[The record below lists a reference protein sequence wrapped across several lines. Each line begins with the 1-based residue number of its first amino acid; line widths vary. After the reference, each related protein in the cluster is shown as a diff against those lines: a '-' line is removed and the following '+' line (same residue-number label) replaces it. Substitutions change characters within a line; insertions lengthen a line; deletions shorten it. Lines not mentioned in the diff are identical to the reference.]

1 MPPVSTVMQ
10 RHDRRHFLRA
20 FKHCADPAGPD
31 IVSGMDGMPA
41 AMRKERDFARI
52 ILMSLFF
59 LFHFMLTSRPLFYTR
74 RYTRGEAGLPSL
86 FTFLN
91 VAIVGFWFI
100 LELFEFLAWNY
111 RWRKPFHG
119 YAITALRCLP
129 ILGILIFDP
138 RALPGMMTL
147 VAPLLTFY
155 LSLAFKQLWRYGVT
169 VFFFAVQLGLFYY
182 TPPRAVPPS
191 SANQYELVILL
202 YQLMSIVLMFLF
214 AQLWEQDR
222 RNRDHQAALTAEITA
237 SHGELK
243 KFASQVSRTVAL
255 EERTRIARDIHDSL
269 GHTLTAA
276 SIQLNK
282 AEAFFERDSTVS
294 KKAIADARSTMQEA
308 MVDVRS
314 TLETLNANSEGFDL
328 FVQATKPLESL
339 EQGGVAVERSFSGS
353 SDGFNIAVLLALYRF
368 IQEGATNILKHSEAR
383 NAKLTIEF
391 EESWVSAEL
400 SDNGRGFVYKSIQSP
415 AAEFGAYG
423 LSGLADRIALVRG
436 DFSVTSTPG
445 SGTVLRAKLPRDPV
459 SRIEKEAKSDERR

>member
-1 MPPVSTVMQ
+1 
-10 RHDRRHFLRA
+10 
-20 FKHCADPAGPD
+20 
-31 IVSGMDGMPA
+31 
-41 AMRKERDFARI
+41 
-52 ILMSLFF
+52 MSLFF

-74 RYTRGEAGLPSL
+74 RYTRGDSSLPPI
-86 FTFLN
+86 FTILN

-111 RWRKPFHG
+111 RWGKKFQG
-119 YAITALRCLP
+119 LSITALRCMP
-129 ILGILIFDP
+129 ILGILLFDP

-155 LSLAFKQLWRYGVT
+155 LSLVVKQFWRYGVT
-169 VFFFAVQLGLFYY
+169 AFFCAIQLGLFYY
-182 TPPRAVPPS
+182 TPPHSPPPS
-191 SANQYELVILL
+191 AANQYELVILL

-222 RNRDHQAALTAEITA
+222 KNRDHQTALTAEITA

-243 KFASQVSRTVAL
+243 KFATQVSKTVAL

-282 AEAFFERDSTVS
+282 AEAFFERDAAVS
-294 KKAIADARSTMQEA
+294 RQAIADARSSMQEA

-328 FVQATKPLESL
+328 FAQAMKPLKSL
-339 EQGGVAVERSFSGS
+339 ERGGVKVARNFSGS
-353 SDGFNIAVLLALYRF
+353 PDGFNIAVLLALYRF
-368 IQEGATNILKHSEAR
+368 IQEGATNILKHSKAR
-383 NAKLTIEF
+383 NAKLAIVF
-391 EESWVSAEL
+391 DGSWVSAEL
-400 SDNGRGFVYKSIQSP
+400 SDDGQGFMPGSIRDKATEP
-415 AAEFGAYG
+415 GVYG

-436 DFSVTSTPG
+436 DFSVNSIPG
-445 SGTVLRAKLPRDPV
+445 EGTILRARMPRDPV
-459 SRIEKEAKSDERR
+459 SRIGMEAETDERR

>member
-1 MPPVSTVMQ
+1 VGIVTSM
-10 RHDRRHFLRA
+10 DRT
-20 FKHCADPAGPD
+20 PAG
-31 IVSGMDGMPA
+31 A
-41 AMRKERDFARI
+41 RKERDFARI

-74 RYTRGEAGLPSL
+74 RYTRGESGLPSL

-111 RWRKPFHG
+111 RWKKPSQGFS
-119 YAITALRCLP
+119 ITALRCMP
-129 ILGILIFDP
+129 ILGILVFDP

-155 LSLAFKQLWRYGVT
+155 LSLVVKQFWRYGVT
-169 VFFFAVQLGLFYY
+169 IFFCAIQLGLFYY
-182 TPPRAVPPS
+182 TPPHAPPPS

-222 RNRDHQAALTAEITA
+222 KNRDHQAALTAEITA
-237 SHGELK
+237 SHKELR

-282 AEAFFERDSTVS
+282 AEAFFERDSRISRQAV
-294 KKAIADARSTMQEA
+294 ADARSSMQEA
-308 MVDVRS
+308 MADVRS

-328 FVQATKPLESL
+328 FAQVAKPLESL
-339 EQGGVAVERSFSGS
+339 KQGGVIVASSFSGS
-353 SDGFNIAVLLALYRF
+353 PEGFNIAVLLALYRF
-368 IQEGATNILKHSEAR
+368 IQEGATNILKHSGAR
-383 NAKLTIEF
+383 NAKLSISF
-391 EESWVSAEL
+391 EEDSVWAEL
-400 SDNGRGFVYKSIQSP
+400 SDNGRGFDSP
-415 AAEFGAYG
+415 AAGEKTPVSGAYG

-436 DFSVTSTPG
+436 EFSVDSTPG
-445 SGTVLRAKLPRDPV
+445 LGTALRVTMPREPV
-459 SRIEKEAKSDERR
+459 SRIGKDAEGDGR